1 MTVTRDSRTTNPTFF
16 LADYQADEFVTGE
29 IWITLFLLGGVG
41 SLGLSATRNEGKP
54 QISDANCWKTAAWR
68 NHHQEDGSDLRLV
81 EKATVT
87 DDDEFVE
94 GWKFWDRGTQSRL
107 SIKFVELAERYPIVT
122 ISESRS

>member
-1 MTVTRDSRTTNPTFF
+1 MNESDLF
-16 LADYQADEFVTGE
+16 LAYQADEFVTGE

-54 QISDANCWKTAAWR
+54 QISDANYWKTAAWR
-68 NHHQEDGSDLRLV
+68 NHQEDGSDLRVV

-107 SIKFVELAERYPIVT
+107 SIKFVEVAECY
-122 ISESRS
+122 SMLS